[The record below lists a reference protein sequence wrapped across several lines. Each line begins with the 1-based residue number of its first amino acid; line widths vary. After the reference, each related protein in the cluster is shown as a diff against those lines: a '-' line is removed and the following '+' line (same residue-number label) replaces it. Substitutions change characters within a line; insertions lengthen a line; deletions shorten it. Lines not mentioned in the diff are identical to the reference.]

1 MNTLFLTEDVQA
13 ASKLTQVLQRQSID
27 VVVCEELSAALR
39 ELGRTKYHAV
49 FLDCDAPYATDLLI
63 SLRKSPSNKTAVVL
77 AVSGD
82 RTPAEAGDLR
92 TMAQFLIQKPLAT
105 SQIESTLRAARGLLL
120 RELRQYYRLPLDAPV
135 TLDIGGRR
143 IRAKTTNVSI
153 GGMGV
158 RSAEPLQSATS
169 VHVRM
174 QLPAGE
180 LFESLGEVVWAD
192 PQGRVGI
199 HFRDVA
205 PLFQTRLEQWL
216 TLEVDRRFIESEIG
230 GSDAITATG
239 RLD

>member
-1 MNTLFLTEDVQA
+1 
-13 ASKLTQVLQRQSID
+13 
-27 VVVCEELSAALR
+27 
-39 ELGRTKYHAV
+39 
-49 FLDCDAPYATDLLI
+49 
-63 SLRKSPSNKTAVVL
+63 
-77 AVSGD
+77 
-82 RTPAEAGDLR
+82 
-92 TMAQFLIQKPLAT
+92 MAQFLIQKPLAT
-105 SQIESTLRAARGLLL
+105 PQIESTLRAARGLLL

-135 TLDIGGRR
+135 TLDINGRR

-158 RSAEPLQSATS
+158 RSAEPLQSAAS
-169 VHVRM
+169 VHVRL

-192 PQGRVGI
+192 QQGRAGI

-230 GSDAITATG
+230 GSDPITATG